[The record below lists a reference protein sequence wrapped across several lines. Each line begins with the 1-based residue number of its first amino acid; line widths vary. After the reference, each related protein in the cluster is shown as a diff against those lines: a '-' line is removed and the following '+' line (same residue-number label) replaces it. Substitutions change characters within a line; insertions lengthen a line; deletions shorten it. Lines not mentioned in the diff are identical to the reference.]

1 MDSDYLSV
9 SNNNIETFVGNRG
22 NSKSSGSNNIS
33 AANQRNNITQHNFA
47 SINTAPS
54 GSTNI
59 TKTLGASGNTSSL
72 FRPSNIS
79 NITNTNARGRISD
92 SLGSRNVSNL
102 NKRDNINARISN
114 LNKDDL
120 NAILSNRSTI
130 SSNRLNTLNDTA
142 KARQNLR
149 QDNIN
154 KLLESKNVNND
165 DVITGVLSTALP
177 NVAVNDFAT
186 FRANFLQDPT
196 HANWNAKYI
205 SDKFWKYHMG
215 YLNNNNVWI
224 SGYWAYTVPGE
235 TSNPSDQN
243 DFFKYMLDEF
253 IKYKIDNAKNV
264 TEGFDMISKDHT
276 FIVILIILIC
286 LVFLIKSLHK

>member
-22 NSKSSGSNNIS
+22 NNIS
-33 AANQRNNITQHNFA
+33 AANHRSGITQHNFA
-47 SINTAPS
+47 SIKTAPS

-79 NITNTNARGRISD
+79 NIANTNARGRISD
-92 SLGSRNVSNL
+92 SLGSRNISNL
-102 NKRDNINARISN
+102 NTRDNINARISN
-114 LNKDDL
+114 LNKDNL

-130 SSNRLNTLNDTA
+130 SSNRLNALNDTA

-165 DVITGVLSTALP
+165 GVITDVLSNTLP

-196 HANWNAKYI
+196 HANWNAKYN
-205 SDKFWKYHMG
+205 SDKLWKYHMG

-235 TSNPSDQN
+235 TSSSSDQN
-243 DFFKYMLDEF
+243 EFFKYMLDEF
-253 IKYKIDNAKNV
+253 IKYKNDNAKNV